1 MKEDVGRRVAGSNAG
16 AGKFCVA
23 KSLLNVTSFNINAMI
38 M

>member
-1 MKEDVGRRVAGSNAG
+1 MKEDVGRKVAGSNAG

-23 KSLLNVTSFNINAMI
+23 KCLLNVSSFYINAMI